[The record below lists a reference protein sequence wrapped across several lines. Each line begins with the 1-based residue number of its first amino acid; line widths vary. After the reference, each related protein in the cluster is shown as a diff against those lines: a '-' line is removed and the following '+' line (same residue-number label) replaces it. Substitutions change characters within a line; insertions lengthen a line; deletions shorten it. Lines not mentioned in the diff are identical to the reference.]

1 MVASRAKLALPL
13 GALTQ
18 RSTGVEEKRRLI
30 LDAAVRVFARKG
42 FHQSRV
48 GDIAREAGVAHGLL
62 YHYFDSKDQLLETV
76 FRENWSVLLDRIR
89 AVEGTDEPAT
99 DQLRH
104 VAAILLRT
112 WRHEPDVVRVVVREI
127 ARSPEVHERIGELV
141 EPVGSIRHIV
151 ERGQERGE
159 FRADLDP
166 GLAASIFYGGVDAVL
181 TGWVL
186 GTRPDGDDEI
196 AAAEHTLV
204 EIVVGGF
211 RATADVA

>member
-1 MVASRAKLALPL
+1 MA
-13 GALTQ
+13 ALTE

-42 FHQSRV
+42 FHASRV

-62 YHYFDSKDQLLETV
+62 YHYFESKDKLLETV
-76 FRENWSVLLDRIR
+76 FHENWSVLVERIR
-89 AVEGTDEPAT
+89 AVEETDEPAT

-127 ARSPEVHERIGELV
+127 ARSPEVQERIGELV
-141 EPVGSIRHIV
+141 EPIGSIRRLV

-159 FRADLDP
+159 FRSDLDP
-166 GLAASIFYGGVDAVL
+166 RLAGTIFYGAVDAVL

-186 GTRPDGDDEI
+186 GTRPDGDDAI
-196 AAAEHTLV
+196 VAAEHALV
-204 EIVVGGF
+204 EVVVGGF
-211 RATADVA
+211 RAPAAVV